1 MGRGGKRSWYNGDRR
16 EAKRNRVN
24 SAQYGEKRPE
34 HLVVGEKKPKRK
46 VACLVGYCGTGY
58 HGMQLNPPSKTIEGD
73 LFDAFVKAEAV
84 SSYNADDPKKVA
96 LARAARTDKGVHAAG
111 NVITLKLIME
121 DEQLI
126 EKVNQHLPPSIRVWD
141 VVRTINSFNP
151 RTYCESRIYEYLI
164 PTYAFVPPK
173 PSSVLGRCIAK
184 NSPMPSEPVDEND
197 INQMSRKIFY
207 EEGKEFWDKYK
218 EMEAVILE
226 AYHADPE
233 NFVNPYSKKAAAAA
247 SSTAENESPKEEEL
261 PAPISEENVQGSTPA
276 NPTENES
283 NTKEHQTIDSKDV
296 EAPTSTIDENQ
307 SASATSSP
315 KTDPAMRLDRALKNA
330 EMQLLK
336 EYRISEKRLRVIR
349 ETLNTYVGNHNFHNF
364 TVGQAFHQKNS
375 NRLIRSFN
383 ASDPIMIGNTEWIS
397 LKVHG
402 QSFMLHQ
409 IRKMIALAVLMVR
422 TGCNLS
428 RIQDAF
434 KKTKVNIPK
443 GPGFGLLLES
453 PFFKGY
459 NEHKAPENDRDPIDF
474 SKYSESIEK
483 FKHAHIYDKIFEE
496 ENRKQVFHCFLTFI
510 DSYKELD
517 FQYLSDIGI
526 TAEEEKVA
534 ENGLPDELSSEDEDD
549 AKTNKDELEG

>member
-1 MGRGGKRSWYNGDRR
+1 MGRDGKRSWYNGDRR

-24 SAQYGEKRPE
+24 TAQYDEKRPE

-46 VACLVGYCGTGY
+46 AACLVGYCGTGY
-58 HGMQLNPPSKTIEGD
+58 HGMQLNPPSRTIEGD
-73 LFDAFVKAEAV
+73 LFDAFVKVGAV
-84 SSYNADDPKKVA
+84 SSYNSDDPKKVA

-141 VVRTINSFNP
+141 VIRTINSFNP

-173 PSSVLGRCIAK
+173 PTSVLGQCIAR
-184 NSPMPSEPVDEND
+184 NSPMPNEPIDEND
-197 INQMSRKIFY
+197 INQVSRKIFY

-218 EMEAVILE
+218 EMEAAILE
-226 AYHADPE
+226 AYNADPE
-233 NFVNPYSKKAAAAA
+233 NFVNPFSKKAAAAA
-247 SSTAENESPKEEEL
+247 ASAEGNESVKHWESSVP
-261 PAPISEENVQGSTPA
+261 PSEENAQKPTPVNPPEEEASTEELQRNGSKDEETSAPTPEESQSDASTPK
-276 NPTENES
+276 S
-283 NTKEHQTIDSKDV
+283 
-296 EAPTSTIDENQ
+296 
-307 SASATSSP
+307 
-315 KTDPAMRLDRALKNA
+315 DPAMRLDRALKNA

-349 ETLNTYVGNHNFHNF
+349 ETLDCYVGNHNFHNF
-364 TVGQAFHQKNS
+364 TVGQAFYQKNS
-375 NRLIRSFN
+375 NRLIRSFK
-383 ASDPIMIGNTEWIS
+383 ASDPIIIGNTEWIS

-459 NEHKAPENDRDPIDF
+459 NEHKAPDNDRDPIDF
-474 SKYSESIEK
+474 NKYSESIEK
-483 FKHAHIYDKIFEE
+483 FKHAHIYDKIFLEE
-496 ENRKQVFHCFLTFI
+496 SRKQVFHCFLTFI
-510 DSYKELD
+510 DSYKEID

-526 TAEEEKVA
+526 TAEEEKIA

>member
-24 SAQYGEKRPE
+24 SAQYDEKRPE

-46 VACLVGYCGTGY
+46 AACLVGYCGTGY

-73 LFDAFVKAEAV
+73 LFDAFVKAGAV
-84 SSYNADDPKKVA
+84 SSYNSDDPKKVA

-141 VVRTINSFNP
+141 VIRTINSFNP

-173 PSSVLGRCIAK
+173 PTSVLGQCISK
-184 NSPMPSEPVDEND
+184 NSPMPKEPIDEND
-197 INQMSRKIFY
+197 INQLSRKIFY

-218 EMEAVILE
+218 EMEDTIME
-226 AYHADPE
+226 AYNADPE
-233 NFVNPYSKKAAAAA
+233 NFVNPFSKKAAAAA
-247 SSTAENESPKEEEL
+247 A
-261 PAPISEENVQGSTPA
+261 SEESAQESNPVNTPDNEVSTEEHEKKDATDGETPVPTSEGNQSDTSTPK
-276 NPTENES
+276 S
-283 NTKEHQTIDSKDV
+283 
-296 EAPTSTIDENQ
+296 
-307 SASATSSP
+307 
-315 KTDPAMRLDRALKNA
+315 DPALRLERALKNA

-336 EYRISEKRLRVIR
+336 EYRISQNRLRVIR
-349 ETLNTYVGNHNFHNF
+349 ETLDCYVGNHNFHNF

-375 NRLIRSFN
+375 NRLIRSFK
-383 ASDPIMIGNTEWIS
+383 ASDPMIIGNTEWIS

-422 TGCNLS
+422 TGCNLN

-474 SKYSESIEK
+474 LKYSESIEK
-483 FKHAHIYDKIFEE
+483 FKHAHIYDKIFLEE
-496 ENRKQVFHCFLTFI
+496 SRKQVFHCFLTFI
-510 DSYKELD
+510 DSYKEID